1 MSLDVGGLRIRQP
14 LVLGF
19 GVTGRAVVE
28 FCLRRE
34 LPALVSEARRLTDD
48 ERAWLTDH
56 GIAFEENGHTERLLS
71 NADVVV
77 LSPGVPAGHP
87 VPSAARDAGILVLS
101 ELDFASSQAFG
112 VPIVAV
118 TGTNGKGTTV
128 TLIDAILRRTGW
140 HTRLGGN
147 IGTPFI
153 SLVEGIEDC
162 DAVVLEASSFQL
174 EQSELLRPRVG
185 ALLNLTPDHLD
196 RHATMATYAEAKG
209 RLFRLQDHED
219 VAVVPSGLRDRDV
232 FRQGK
237 GRRISYDAPPLA
249 LPVATE
255 LLSPHNR
262 ENLAAAVSCVSALD
276 PTFDGRALA
285 IDSLQDAF
293 SLPHR
298 MEEIGAVNGVRVI
311 NDSKSTNA
319 NSTIAALR
327 AIDARTTS
335 LLGGRHKGAGYTALA
350 QEILSR
356 DVQQVVVF
364 GEAASYFED
373 LFENEGITT
382 MRAASMEEA
391 VALGLAGARSGDV
404 LLFSPACSSF
414 DAFRNYAERGEAFVR
429 AVRACSGFVERTGKD
444 A

>member
-1 MSLDVGGLRIRQP
+1 MSLDVGGLPIRRL

-28 FCLRRE
+28 FCLRRG
-34 LPALVSEARRLTDD
+34 LPPSVSEARRLTGD

-56 GIAFEENGHTERLLS
+56 GIAFEEDGHTERLLS

-77 LSPGVPAGHP
+77 LSPGVPADHP

-140 HTRLGGN
+140 RTRLGGN

-196 RHATMATYAEAKG
+196 RHGTMAAYAEAKG

-219 VAVVPSGLRDRDV
+219 VAVVPSGLRDV

-237 GRRISYDAPPLA
+237 GRRISFDAPPPA
-249 LPVATE
+249 LPVGIE
-255 LLSPHNR
+255 PLSPHNR
-262 ENLAAAVSCVSALD
+262 ENLAAAISCVAALD
-276 PTFDGRALA
+276 PTFDGRALV

-298 MEEIGAVNGVRVI
+298 MQEIGAVNRVRVI

-319 NSTIAALR
+319 NSTVAALR
-327 AIDARTTS
+327 AIDARTTL

-350 QEILSR
+350 REIRSR
-356 DVQQVVVF
+356 DVRRVVVF
-364 GEAASYFED
+364 GEAASFFED
-373 LFENEGITT
+373 LFENEGITA

-391 VALGLAGARSGDV
+391 VALGLAGARWGDV

-414 DAFRNYAERGEAFVR
+414 DAFRNYAERGNAFVR
-429 AVRACSGFVERTGKD
+429 GVRACSGFVERTGKD